1 MWNIFKLVLTYC
13 LSVYSVKCQN
23 CDQDKCNS
31 KIVNLKPLFSNQDL
45 LEKYQNSHR
54 DKIIYIETSG
64 GLTFVI
70 LIGQVL
76 FALRLIYFCIL
87 MYIHIGLLRHLF
99 KSQERVSNLTQLGLV
114 SN

>member
-31 KIVNLKPLFSNQDL
+31 KIVHLKPLFSNQDL

-54 DKIIYIETSG
+54 DRIIYIETSG
-64 GLTFVI
+64 WWFDICNLDWSSFVCFEI
-70 LIGQVL
+70 NLSL
-76 FALRLIYFCIL
+76 YIY
-87 MYIHIGLLRHLF
+87 
-99 KSQERVSNLTQLGLV
+99 
-114 SN
+114 